1 MNPWRVPPYAGA
13 LMISQSFI
21 DPCDSPERLAVLHG
35 YEILDTPREADFD
48 ELVSL
53 AAAIC
58 DAPISVMNLIDR
70 HRQWFKA
77 ETGLGIRE
85 TPLDVSICRHV
96 LLQPGI
102 TVIPDL
108 RADPR
113 MSSNPLVTADEGLR
127 FYAGCL
133 LETAEGYG
141 LGTLCILDRHP
152 RQLSP
157 QQKIALVTLAK
168 QVMAQ
173 MELRRSLRQKNQLLE
188 QKDMLLKEI
197 NHRTKNHLQLI
208 IGLIQLQ
215 IRQLADP
222 VARAA
227 LVDTSRRIMSIA
239 AVHEKLYQADQV
251 ETVNAGTY
259 LAELIDGLRGSASA
273 QTRFV
278 IDLDDVILP
287 LDKAIP
293 LALVLNELVTNALKY
308 AYADKSAGDVFIELK
323 AAAGQVLLNV
333 TDKGAGLPAGFDL
346 KQHSSVGMKII
357 KSLTRQLRGEMSMLN
372 MSPGLQCS
380 LRFPF

>member
-1 MNPWRVPPYAGA
+1 
-13 LMISQSFI
+13 MISQSFI

-127 FYAGCL
+127 FYVGCL

-251 ETVNAGTY
+251 ETVNAGMY

>member
-1 MNPWRVPPYAGA
+1 MTAQR
-13 LMISQSFI
+13 FT
-21 DPCDSPERLAVLHG
+21 DPCDSPERLAVLQG
-35 YEILDTPREADFD
+35 YEILDTPRESDFD

-53 AAAIC
+53 AASIC
-58 DAPISVMNLIDR
+58 EAPISVMNLIDS

-77 ETGLGIRE
+77 EVGLGINE
-85 TPLDVSICRHV
+85 TALDVSICRHV
-96 LLQPGI
+96 LLQPGV

-108 RADPR
+108 RDDPR

-133 LETAEGYG
+133 LETPDGYG
-141 LGTLCILDRHP
+141 LGTLCILDRQP
-152 RQLSP
+152 RELTP
-157 QQKIALVTLAK
+157 QQKVALATLAK

-173 MELRRSLRQKNQLLE
+173 LELRRSLKQKSRLLE

-222 VARAA
+222 QARAA
-227 LVDTSRRIMSIA
+227 LVDTSRRITSIA

-251 ETVNAGTY
+251 ETVNAGIY
-259 LAELIDGLRGSASA
+259 LSELIDGLRGSASLHTSFA
-273 QTRFV
+273 
-278 IDLDDVILP
+278 IDMEDVILP

-308 AYADKSAGDVFIELK
+308 AYADMATGEVFVELK
-323 AAAGQVLLNV
+323 ASTDQILLRV
-333 TDKGAGLPAGFDL
+333 TDKGRGLPEGFDL
-346 KQHSSVGMKII
+346 KKHSSVGMKII
-357 KSLTRQLRGEMSMLN
+357 KSLTRQLRGEISMLN
-372 MSPGLQCS
+372 QHPGLQCS
-380 LRFPF
+380 LEFPR

>member
-1 MNPWRVPPYAGA
+1 
-13 LMISQSFI
+13 MISQSFI
-21 DPCDSPERLAVLHG
+21 DPSESPERLAALHG
-35 YEILDTPREADFD
+35 YEILDTPRESDFD

-58 DAPISVMNLIDR
+58 DAPISVMNLIDS

-77 ETGLGIRE
+77 EIGLGIRE

-102 TVIPDL
+102 TVIRDL
-108 RADPR
+108 RDDPR

-133 LETAEGYG
+133 LETPEGYG

-152 RQLSP
+152 RELTQ
-157 QQKIALVTLAK
+157 QQKVALLTLAK

-173 MELRRSLRQKNQLLE
+173 MELRRSLKQKNQLLE

-215 IRQLADP
+215 IRQLGDP
-222 VARAA
+222 QARAA

-251 ETVNAGTY
+251 ETVNAGIY
-259 LAELIDGLRGSASA
+259 LTELIEGLQGSAST
-273 QTRFV
+273 QTRFL
-278 IDLDDVILP
+278 IDVDDVILP
-287 LDKAIP
+287 LDMAIP

-308 AYADKSAGDVFIELK
+308 AYAGKAPDNVLIELK
-323 AAAGQVLLNV
+323 ASMSHILLTV
-333 TDKGAGLPAGFDL
+333 KDTGAGLPEGFDF
-346 KQHSSVGMKII
+346 KKHSSVGMKII
-357 KSLTRQLRGEMSMLN
+357 KSLTRQLRGEVSMLN
-372 MSPGLQCS
+372 TNPGLQCS
-380 LRFPF
+380 LKFPR